1 MPSYTKIWHHP
12 AACVCTWMEFVSQ
25 IILTCTVAMCISF
38 VIFNHFPTL
47 LDYDEIL
54 CQYCISRLCRA
65 VEGTPNSV
73 TNRTKEI
80 PMNQLG
86 FENIKIS
93 CQMILLPLCH
103 CTLNGIPSRTI
114 RLSFIYCVRNIV
126 RRVWTHTNVLTAII
140 ALCLFLH
147 CTLFGFAKVIVY
159 LILCY
164 RPATTSFASPRK
176 QTEGTRNQ
184 SALGREVTPPK
195 SPTPD
200 QTSQVIDYESGRFIL
215 YRFFLKRGGEAI
227 KSQPPLA
234 LTLS

>member
-1 MPSYTKIWHHP
+1 
-12 AACVCTWMEFVSQ
+12 
-25 IILTCTVAMCISF
+25 
-38 VIFNHFPTL
+38 
-47 LDYDEIL
+47 
-54 CQYCISRLCRA
+54 
-65 VEGTPNSV
+65 
-73 TNRTKEI
+73 
-80 PMNQLG
+80 MNQLG

-93 CQMILLPLCH
+93 CQMILLPLRH

-114 RLSFIYCVRNIV
+114 RLSFIYCVRNIF

-140 ALCLFLH
+140 AQCLFLH

-159 LILCY
+159 LIFCY
-164 RPATTSFASPRK
+164 RPATTSFASSRK

-184 SALGREVTPPK
+184 SALGREVTPLK

-200 QTSQVIDYESGRFIL
+200 QTSQVRTDYESGRFIL

-234 LTLS
+234 LNSCAWIWFHLELRVCARKGVAPHSWVEQIKVFYIQTWWLFISM